1 MVKKS
6 TLESILQQEMSDFW
20 ALLENEEKR
29 IIAENF
35 KIQNFKKNEIIYSE
49 GEDPAQLM
57 CLLKGKV
64 KIYKDGVGGRSQIIR
79 LIRPVQY
86 FGYRAYFS
94 REPYVTAAAAIEN
107 SIVGFLPMPLL
118 E

>member
-49 GEDPAQLM
+49 GENPAQLM

-64 KIYKDGVGGRSQIIR
+64 KITKTVLGAGAKLFD
-79 LIRPVQY
+79 
-86 FGYRAYFS
+86 
-94 REPYVTAAAAIEN
+94 
-107 SIVGFLPMPLL
+107 
-118 E
+118 

>member
-1 MVKKS
+1 
-6 TLESILQQEMSDFW
+6 MSDFW
-20 ALLENEEKR
+20 ALLENEENALSPKNLKFR
-29 IIAENF
+29 IS
-35 KIQNFKKNEIIYSE
+35 KKNEIIYSE

-107 SIVGFLPMPLL
+107 SIVGFFAHAVSRRTYSQK
-118 E
+118 

>member
-35 KIQNFKKNEIIYSE
+35 KIQNFKKNEIIYYL
-49 GEDPAQLM
+49 Q
-57 CLLKGKV
+57 
-64 KIYKDGVGGRSQIIR
+64 
-79 LIRPVQY
+79 
-86 FGYRAYFS
+86 
-94 REPYVTAAAAIEN
+94 
-107 SIVGFLPMPLL
+107 
-118 E
+118 

>member
-49 GEDPAQLM
+49 GEDL
-57 CLLKGKV
+57 
-64 KIYKDGVGGRSQIIR
+64 S
-79 LIRPVQY
+79 LIH
-86 FGYRAYFS
+86 
-94 REPYVTAAAAIEN
+94 I
-107 SIVGFLPMPLL
+107 
-118 E
+118 

>member
-79 LIRPVQY
+79 LIRRLSGI
-86 FGYRAYFS
+86 FLS
-94 REPYVTAAAAIEN
+94 RTLCN
-107 SIVGFLPMPLL
+107 GSSSH
-118 E
+118 

>member
-35 KIQNFKKNEIIYSE
+35 KIQNFKRMEFITSR
-49 GEDPAQLM
+49 GEVPANQW
-57 CLLKGKV
+57 
-64 KIYKDGVGGRSQIIR
+64 
-79 LIRPVQY
+79 
-86 FGYRAYFS
+86 A
-94 REPYVTAAAAIEN
+94 
-107 SIVGFLPMPLL
+107 
-118 E
+118 